1 MRLMRCFQGGAGG
14 SVLWLQSLSGF
25 FEVVAPVVC

>member
-1 MRLMRCFQGGAGG
+1 MFDALFSGGAGG